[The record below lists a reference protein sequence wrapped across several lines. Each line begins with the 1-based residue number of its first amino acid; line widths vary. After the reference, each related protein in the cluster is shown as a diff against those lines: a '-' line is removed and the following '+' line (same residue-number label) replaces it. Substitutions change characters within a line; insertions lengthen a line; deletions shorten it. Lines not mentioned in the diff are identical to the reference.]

1 MKEYENLII
10 FDPDINE
17 EIVDK
22 KIAVLKDLL
31 SQKDEKMSF
40 IIDKWGLKTLAY
52 PIKKKDR
59 GFFVLVRFSVI
70 PNALPEL
77 IRELKL
83 SSEIMRYSIDVME
96 PPKKPALVS
105 AKTDKAQIKE

>member
-1 MKEYENLII
+1 MKEYENLVI

-22 KIAVLKDLL
+22 KITVLKDLL
-31 SQKDEKMSF
+31 SQKDDKMSF
-40 IIDKWGLKTLAY
+40 AIDKWGLKTLAY

-59 GFFVLVRFSVI
+59 GFFVLLKFSVI
-70 PNALPEL
+70 PDALPEL

-96 PPKKPALVS
+96 PPKKPSSAS
-105 AKTDKAQIKE
+105 AKTDKAPKKE